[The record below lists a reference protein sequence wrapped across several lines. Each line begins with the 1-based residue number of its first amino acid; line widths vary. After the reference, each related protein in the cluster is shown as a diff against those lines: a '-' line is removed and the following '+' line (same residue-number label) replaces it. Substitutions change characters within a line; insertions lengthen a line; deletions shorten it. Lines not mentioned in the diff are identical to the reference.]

1 VTLHHAAVATLA
13 VATTM
18 LFGAASSAE
27 ARDRPP
33 PIDAAAAIVVDADSG
48 AVLYERDADDPR
60 AIASTTKLMTALL
73 TLEQAE
79 PDELIEAAAYA
90 ALPVESTLGL
100 EPGEQMSVEDLLA
113 ALLLESANDAAV
125 TLAEGISG
133 SREKFVE
140 QMNARARDLRLD
152 DTSYA
157 NPIGLDDERNY
168 STARDLASLADRLME
183 NEQFA
188 EIVGWQSAELRTG
201 ARPRMIEN
209 RNRLVAGG
217 FVDGVKTGFT
227 RDAGNVLVGSAEEK
241 GSRVISVVMGEPTE
255 AGRDADTV
263 ALLRYGLSRFRKVEL
278 IERGETLASA
288 PIRFY
293 EGDRVEL
300 IATRSFSLTAPRGAQ
315 GEPEVL
321 VEPIDP
327 LEGPL
332 PAGVRVG
339 AAHVLVSGDRRGHV
353 ALRTA
358 EPVPGPTLLTRAG
371 LHLQR
376 RIVLIV
382 VAIAVVA
389 GILVLVRSRTRR
401 SRRQDRRQ

>member
-1 VTLHHAAVATLA
+1 MATLA

-18 LFGAASSAE
+18 LLVAASSAG

-33 PIDAAAAIVVDADSG
+33 SIDAAAAIVVDADSG
-48 AVLYERDADDPR
+48 AVLYEREADDRR

-79 PDELIEAAAYA
+79 PDELIEAADYA

-133 SREKFVE
+133 SREEFVE
-140 QMNARARDLRLD
+140 QMNARARELRLA

-157 NPIGLDDERNY
+157 NPIGLDDARNY
-168 STARDLASLADRLME
+168 STARDLASLAARLME

-188 EIVGWQSAELRTG
+188 EIVGWQSAELETG
-201 ARPRMIEN
+201 ARRRVIEN
-209 RNRLVAGG
+209 RNRLVADG

-227 RDAGNVLVGSAEEK
+227 REAGNVLVGSAEEK
-241 GSRVISVVMGEPTE
+241 GIRVISVVMGEPTE

-263 ALLRYGLSRFRKVEL
+263 ALLRYGLSRFRKVEV

-288 PIRFY
+288 PIRFH
-293 EGDRVEL
+293 EGDRVDL
-300 IATRSFSLTAPRGAQ
+300 IAARSFSLTAPRGAQ

-321 VEPIDP
+321 VDPIQP

-332 PAGVRVG
+332 PTDVRVG
-339 AAHVLVSGDRRGHV
+339 AARVFVDGDRRGNV
-353 ALRTA
+353 ALQTA
-358 EPVPGPTLLTRAG
+358 EPVPGPTLSTRAG
-371 LHLQR
+371 LYLQR

-382 VAIAVVA
+382 VAITVVV

-401 SRRQDRRQ
+401 SRRPEDRRK